1 MGDIRYSICATHYNN
16 GEYIRESAGVFADLI
31 ENHPEWELIVTDAGS
46 DDGSLE
52 YLQAL
57 ANEQDNVRL
66 IIEEGTNIGQGRRL
80 AARAARGEILVQVM
94 DLDAEYYQD
103 ERLFEIMAFYEQLL
117 ETEGEVMLSAGV
129 NFCTTS
135 LLKELGGW
143 KDLIACEETEIK
155 RRALREGKL
164 RFCPLE
170 FFEVNAGLSKN
181 FRDGVE
187 RFYHNSS
194 AKFQAGVGFWY
205 MLYYW
210 LRYAP
215 GIRPK
220 LGAVIV
226 FPIAYYNVKSADSQV
241 ERSYDKHDPYIMG
254 FKSTV
259 YEHHPE
265 FWIKVPDDLEE
276 YAAED
281 ERRGFLNQN

>member
-1 MGDIRYSICATHYNN
+1 
-16 GEYIRESAGVFADLI
+16 
-31 ENHPEWELIVTDAGS
+31 
-46 DDGSLE
+46 
-52 YLQAL
+52 
-57 ANEQDNVRL
+57 
-66 IIEEGTNIGQGRRL
+66 
-80 AARAARGEILVQVM
+80 
-94 DLDAEYYQD
+94 
-103 ERLFEIMAFYEQLL
+103 
-117 ETEGEVMLSAGV
+117 MLSAGV

-135 LLKELGGW
+135 LLKKLGGW
-143 KDLIACEETEIK
+143 KDLVACEETEIK

-181 FRDGVE
+181 LRDGVE
-187 RFYHNSS
+187 RFYHNAS

-226 FPIAYYNVKSADSQV
+226 FPIAYYNARSADRQV
-241 ERSYDKHDPYIMG
+241 GSSYDKHDPYIMG

-259 YEHHPE
+259 YKHHPE
-265 FWIKVPDDLEE
+265 FWIEVPDHLEE

-281 ERRGFLNQN
+281 ERRGFLNQG